1 MIYLQLLLSYLKI
14 GFFGF
19 GGGYA
24 MLSLIQNE
32 IVVQRG
38 WLTSEQLTDIIAISQ
53 VTPGP
58 IAINSATYVGY
69 AVTGTVWGAALATLA
84 ACIPSLTLMLAATKF
99 YLRLRANRYVSG
111 AMEGMKP
118 MMIGMIMAAALLLLT
133 PETFIDWKSWAIL
146 AAAFLAS
153 FKKMNPIL
161 IIVLSA
167 VQGYCSICNGTDSND
182 TAMKDYRFSNN
193 TAKRRY
199 ELDLED
205 GQIAM
210 IEYYLAPGGE
220 VALTHTEVPYDHAGQ
235 GVGSQIAFKALTDI
249 REQGSKV
256 IPQCGFVAS
265 YIRRHPEWQ
274 ELVAVRER
282 TY

>member
-1 MIYLQLLLSYLKI
+1 
-14 GFFGF
+14 
-19 GGGYA
+19 
-24 MLSLIQNE
+24 
-32 IVVQRG
+32 
-38 WLTSEQLTDIIAISQ
+38 
-53 VTPGP
+53 
-58 IAINSATYVGY
+58 
-69 AVTGTVWGAALATLA
+69 
-84 ACIPSLTLMLAATKF
+84 
-99 YLRLRANRYVSG
+99 
-111 AMEGMKP
+111 
-118 MMIGMIMAAALLLLT
+118 
-133 PETFIDWKSWAIL
+133 
-146 AAAFLAS
+146 
-153 FKKMNPIL
+153 
-161 IIVLSA
+161 
-167 VQGYCSICNGTDSND
+167 
-182 TAMKDYRFSNN
+182 MKDYRFSNN

-220 VALTHTEVPYDHAGQ
+220 VALTHTEVPYDPAGQ

>member
-1 MIYLQLLLSYLKI
+1 
-14 GFFGF
+14 
-19 GGGYA
+19 
-24 MLSLIQNE
+24 
-32 IVVQRG
+32 
-38 WLTSEQLTDIIAISQ
+38 
-53 VTPGP
+53 
-58 IAINSATYVGY
+58 
-69 AVTGTVWGAALATLA
+69 
-84 ACIPSLTLMLAATKF
+84 
-99 YLRLRANRYVSG
+99 
-111 AMEGMKP
+111 
-118 MMIGMIMAAALLLLT
+118 
-133 PETFIDWKSWAIL
+133 
-146 AAAFLAS
+146 
-153 FKKMNPIL
+153 
-161 IIVLSA
+161 
-167 VQGYCSICNGTDSND
+167 
-182 TAMKDYRFSNN
+182 MKDYRFSNN

-256 IPQCGFVAS
+256 IPSADSSPPTSAATPSG
-265 YIRRHPEWQ
+265 R

>member
-1 MIYLQLLLSYLKI
+1 
-14 GFFGF
+14 
-19 GGGYA
+19 
-24 MLSLIQNE
+24 
-32 IVVQRG
+32 
-38 WLTSEQLTDIIAISQ
+38 
-53 VTPGP
+53 
-58 IAINSATYVGY
+58 
-69 AVTGTVWGAALATLA
+69 
-84 ACIPSLTLMLAATKF
+84 
-99 YLRLRANRYVSG
+99 
-111 AMEGMKP
+111 
-118 MMIGMIMAAALLLLT
+118 
-133 PETFIDWKSWAIL
+133 
-146 AAAFLAS
+146 
-153 FKKMNPIL
+153 
-161 IIVLSA
+161 
-167 VQGYCSICNGTDSND
+167 
-182 TAMKDYRFSNN
+182 MKDYRFSNT